1 MGGVCNAKFAEK
13 GIDVRI
19 DHRSYERQGVE
30 LFPTVHEGATV
41 QAMEKKGI
49 RTEKGEFNR
58 WIRATNAVI
67 RDIKKK
73 IALLF
78 DWIAEAKAE
87 LAKPQA
93 PDLVSLL
100 SAYYTQRRAGAY
112 SQKGKVSNLKEMNE
126 TFNYLRANDIYS
138 LEDLE
143 SRVSEHSAATE
154 SLKKTLDEQTA
165 RMKAIKQLYDSS
177 AAFQNLKPVY
187 DGLQKIKFEK
197 PRAKY
202 KAEHEAELIQFYA
215 ARRKLTEEFPDGK
228 VDMKKL
234 SDEYDE
240 LEQAHE
246 STYGEFKAVR
256 DDLHRLWKVKSCV
269 DTAARFNERT
279 EEQSSKIDP
288 KHDRKRRNYPDE
300 LYPSAD

>member
-1 MGGVCNAKFAEK
+1 
-13 GIDVRI
+13 
-19 DHRSYERQGVE
+19 
-30 LFPTVHEGATV
+30 
-41 QAMEKKGI
+41 
-49 RTEKGEFNR
+49 
-58 WIRATNAVI
+58 
-67 RDIKKK
+67 
-73 IALLF
+73 
-78 DWIAEAKAE
+78 
-87 LAKPQA
+87 
-93 PDLVSLL
+93 
-100 SAYYTQRRAGAY
+100 
-112 SQKGKVSNLKEMNE
+112 MNE
-126 TFNYLRANDIYS
+126 TFNYLRKNGIYS

-165 RMKAIKQLYDSS
+165 RMKAIKRLYDSS

-234 SDEYDE
+234 SDKYDE

-246 STYGEFKAVR
+246 TTYGEFKAVR

-279 EEQSSKIDP
+279 EEQKLQNRP
-288 KHDRKRRNYPDE
+288 QTRQKKEE
-300 LYPSAD
+300 LSR